1 MNILVTGAFGFIAS
15 NMIPDLLN
23 QGHRVIGVDNLSK
36 PSINP
41 TDRMKKRS
49 GKNWENF
56 SFYKFD
62 VCKIEQISAL
72 IAGFG
77 HKMDAVIHL
86 AAIGSVPLSFYSPS
100 KSLNA
105 NVVGFSNIVE
115 ICRNFQIPKLVFAS
129 SSSVYGAS
137 KTNPRKEGQEGK
149 LLSPYALSK
158 RSNEELAIMLMPH
171 DSTFVG
177 LRFFNV
183 YGPGQSV
190 MGYYSAVIP
199 RFITEEHPEVYGN
212 GETTRDF
219 TYVDDVSD
227 AILKSLYFKNSA
239 VLNVGTGLK
248 TSLNELLDLL
258 GKKDKAI
265 YKEARHG
272 DVIESY
278 ADTANV
284 NNILKWSANVGVKE
298 GLQQTKAFYEEFMRE
313 GIEKENA

>member
-1 MNILVTGAFGFIAS
+1 MNIIVTGACGFIAS

-23 QGHRVIGVDNLSK
+23 QGHKVIGIDNLSK

-49 GKNWENF
+49 GNNWQNF
-56 SFYKFD
+56 SLYKFD
-62 VCKIEQISAL
+62 ICKIEQISAL
-72 IAGFG
+72 IAGYG
-77 HKMDAVIHL
+77 QKIDAIIHL

-105 NVVGFSNIVE
+105 NVVGFSNILE
-115 ICRNFQIPKLVFAS
+115 ICKNFQISKLVFAS

-137 KTNPRKEGQEGK
+137 KINPRKEGQEGK

-158 RSNEELAIMLMPH
+158 RTNEELAIMLMPH

-199 RFITEEHPEVYGN
+199 RFITEEYPEVYGN

-227 AILKSLYFKNSA
+227 AILKSLHFKNSA

-248 TSLNELLDLL
+248 SSLNDILDLL
-258 GKKDKAI
+258 GKRDKAI

-272 DVIESY
+272 DVVESW
-278 ADTANV
+278 ADTTHVSNL
-284 NNILKWSANVGVKE
+284 LKWSANVGIKD
-298 GLQQTKAFYEEFMRE
+298 GLIRTKSFYEEFMRE